1 MRKIS
6 NLRSLVLFLTVFA
19 FSMQSMGQDV
29 TKLSF
34 DNSVVYGSQENNLA
48 ILISNNFNGEYNLTS
63 INKAKWKDI
72 TNSFSLATEKTYST
86 AGKVDVSKYYTK
98 GQPLYIAFR
107 YLGKASAKP
116 TQRSWSI
123 ENVNLKGKDLDKT
136 FQVTDFNIVHNSKN
150 TEGAGWVK
158 RADTGIRY
166 LSNKSLT
173 ESESWA
179 IIKILD

>member
-6 NLRSLVLFLTVFA
+6 NLKPLVLLLTVFA
-19 FSMQSMGQDV
+19 LSMQSKAQDV
-29 TKLSF
+29 IKLSF

-48 ILISNNFNGEYNLTS
+48 ILISSNFNGEYNLTN

-72 TNSFSLATEKTYST
+72 TNSFSLATEKNSAT
-86 AGKVDVSKYYTK
+86 AGKVDIGKYYTK
-98 GQPLYIAFR
+98 GQALYIAFR

-123 ENVNLKGKDLDKT
+123 ENVSLKGTGLDKT
-136 FQVTDFNIVHNSKN
+136 FQFADFNIVNSPKN
-150 TEGAGWVK
+150 SEGAGWG
-158 RADTGIRY
+158 RRSDTGIRY